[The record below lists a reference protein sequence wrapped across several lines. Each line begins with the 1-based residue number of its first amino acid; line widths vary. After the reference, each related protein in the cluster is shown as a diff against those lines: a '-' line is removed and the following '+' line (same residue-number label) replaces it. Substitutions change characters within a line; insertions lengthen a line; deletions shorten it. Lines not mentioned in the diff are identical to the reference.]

1 MELDLAA
8 IYGLCMG
15 TVVPICVWIFN
26 QWHTKW
32 KNISRRLDDL
42 EKDLILVKNSMVTK
56 DRLDSIIENRLSKLE
71 SDINDL
77 QQDVRTDV
85 SGIRADVQR
94 VIHLLVES
102 MKK

>member
-77 QQDVRTDV
+77 KQDVRTDV

-94 VIHLLVES
+94 IIHLLVES

>member
-56 DRLDSIIENRLSKLE
+56 DRLDSIIENRFSKLE

-77 QQDVRTDV
+77 KQDVRTDV

>member
-1 MELDLAA
+1 
-8 IYGLCMG
+8 
-15 TVVPICVWIFN
+15 
-26 QWHTKW
+26 
-32 KNISRRLDDL
+32 
-42 EKDLILVKNSMVTK
+42 MVTK

-77 QQDVRTDV
+77 KQDVRTDV

>member
-77 QQDVRTDV
+77 KQDVRTDV

>member
-1 MELDLAA
+1 
-8 IYGLCMG
+8 MG

-77 QQDVRTDV
+77 KQDVRTDV